1 MFQDL
6 GSKPSGPISASPEK
20 DSEKKIYYPNLHLTL
35 DKVPDLKL
43 GEDVEVKVKLCV
55 SGLRKDYDGKR
66 MSVDFDVKAIDFGAA
81 AGKSAMSEDGQK
93 LSKMV
98 EDDNAELNDD

>member
-6 GSKPSGPISASPEK
+6 GSKPFGATQESPRK

-55 SGLRKDYDGKR
+55 SGVRKDYDGKR
-66 MSVDFDVKAIDFGAA
+66 MSVDFDVKAIDFGKAE
-81 AGKSAMSEDGQK
+81 GKSALSEEGEK

-98 EDDNAELNDD
+98 KADNEELNDD